1 MKKIIPLLLCI
12 SIVLSGCY
20 GIDIDEQSFVIAVGI
35 DKGKSYRVRT
45 TFVFSNPI
53 ESGGEEKT
61 STAAKST
68 DIVTI
73 EAPSVFSAV
82 RKLNYIKS
90 KKINL
95 THTKLIVFSRELAE
109 DGIGEFVD
117 GFVSSHDFRPNTY
130 VCISTNSADK
140 FLRSAKPVQESF
152 LEKYY
157 DHIIKKAASDKVNES
172 YLYYLH
178 FNFSE
183 KSSGSLVPLVG
194 TNKNELPKETDL
206 KTIESDD
213 FALNEKAGKILRKAE
228 NEAEFSGTAIFKD
241 DKMVASLGSFY
252 TDIARFIGNEF
263 YPASYTFRI
272 PSTGDF
278 VTVKINQHSPPDISA
293 KLKNNNAHIKIKIPI
308 ELEYVDPLV
317 VDTPKKSKEFTD
329 YITSVLNKK
338 AKYLIK
344 KTQEDYQSDIFSLG
358 DYLKRYFID
367 YKKWEKFNWKEK
379 YKTAKIDVSFKIKY
393 ADYEEVN
400 H

>member
-1 MKKIIPLLLCI
+1 MKKIIPLLLCL
-12 SIVLSGCY
+12 SIFLSGCY
-20 GIDIDEQSFVIAVGI
+20 GTDIDEQSFVIAVGI
-35 DKGKSYRVRT
+35 DKGKSYRVRA

-53 ESGGEEKT
+53 ESGGQEKT

-73 EAPSVFSAV
+73 EAPSVFSAI

-95 THTKLIVFSRELAE
+95 TPTKLIVFSEELSKE
-109 DGIGEFVD
+109 GIGDYID

-157 DHIIKKAASDKVNES
+157 DHIIKKAVSDKVNKS
-172 YLYYLH
+172 YHYYLH
-178 FNFSE
+178 FNFSQ

-206 KTIESDD
+206 KTIENDD
-213 FALNEKAGKILRKAE
+213 FALNEKAGKIMRKAE
-228 NEAEFSGTAIFKD
+228 NEAEISGTAVFKD

-263 YPASYTFRI
+263 YPSFYTLRN

-278 VTVKINQHSPPDISA
+278 ITIKINQHSAPDISG
-293 KLKNNNAHIKIKIPI
+293 KIENNNAHIKIKIPI
-308 ELEYVDPLV
+308 ELDYVDPLV
-317 VDTPKKSKEFTD
+317 ILPKNRKSLQN
-329 YITSVLNKK
+329 I
-338 AKYLIK
+338 
-344 KTQEDYQSDIFSLG
+344 
-358 DYLKRYFID
+358 
-367 YKKWEKFNWKEK
+367 
-379 YKTAKIDVSFKIKY
+379 
-393 ADYEEVN
+393 
-400 H
+400 